1 MSFGLYQED
10 ALMDKDKYEC
20 TIGQEMIGT
29 AAYAHDRCFVFTR
42 ISFLLEVMS

>member
-29 AAYAHDRCFVFTR
+29 AAYAHDRCLFSLAFH
-42 ISFLLEVMS
+42 SCLK